1 MKKSFKKG
9 VMTLFKLNLQLH
21 ARQAIGVYTTLK
33 MGFETEFGKDPADLA
48 TKAVQMPFNT
58 CGLAASQ
65 NKTDP
70 ATIRGRR
77 DPVEPIMGNI
87 DVSGDLAVPMDATAF
102 GYWWKAAMGAPVT
115 TAVEGK
121 DGFFK
126 HVFKPADDQPSLVL
140 EKGFSKINSYAK
152 YNGCKVSKISISAG
166 GDGELTAT
174 ISIMGCDEK
183 ISTTTICAS
192 PSEPVMNRLNN
203 FMANLILGGNKTATV
218 TAFTMDIDFGLD
230 GDTYAL
236 GGKGYRTAVNEGL
249 INISGSMTA
258 FFCDNT
264 YLELAENN
272 TETSAELTL
281 EVGELQMSLLLPEIK
296 FSRNSP
302 AVDGPSGIKQ
312 ELQYSA
318 YYQDSDENAAIVV
331 TMQNKVA
338 SYE

>member
-1 MKKSFKKG
+1 M
-9 VMTLFKLNLQLH
+9 FKLNLQLH

-33 MGFETEFGKDPADLA
+33 MGFETEFGKDPADIA

-102 GYWWKAAMGAPVT
+102 GHWWKAAMGAPVT

>member
-183 ISTTTICAS
+183 ISTTTICTS

>member
-183 ISTTTICAS
+183 ISTTTICAN

-272 TETSAELTL
+272 METSAELTL

>member
-33 MGFETEFGKDPADLA
+33 MGFETEFGKDPADIA

>member
-102 GYWWKAAMGAPVT
+102 GYWWKAAMGAPIT

-218 TAFTMDIDFGLD
+218 TAFTMDIDFGLA

-236 GGKGYRTAVNEGL
+236 GGKGYRKAVNEGL

>member
-1 MKKSFKKG
+1 
-9 VMTLFKLNLQLH
+9 MTLLKLNLQLH

-77 DPVEPIMGNI
+77 DPVEPIMSNI

-174 ISIMGCDEK
+174 ISIMGSELNRRATRHGTGK
-183 ISTTTICAS
+183 VS
-192 PSEPVMNRLNN
+192 PSATRRHFVVATSRLSI
-203 FMANLILGGNKTATV
+203 ALIL
-218 TAFTMDIDFGLD
+218 
-230 GDTYAL
+230 AL
-236 GGKGYRTAVNEGL
+236 SEQ
-249 INISGSMTA
+249 S
-258 FFCDNT
+258 
-264 YLELAENN
+264 E
-272 TETSAELTL
+272 
-281 EVGELQMSLLLPEIK
+281 
-296 FSRNSP
+296 
-302 AVDGPSGIKQ
+302 
-312 ELQYSA
+312 
-318 YYQDSDENAAIVV
+318 
-331 TMQNKVA
+331 
-338 SYE
+338 

>member
-1 MKKSFKKG
+1 
-9 VMTLFKLNLQLH
+9 MTLLKLNLQLH

-48 TKAVQMPFNT
+48 TNAVQMPFNT

-115 TAVEGK
+115 TAVKGK

-183 ISTTTICAS
+183 ISTATICAS

-218 TAFTMDIDFGLD
+218 TAFAMDIDFGLD

-258 FFCDNT
+258 FFNDNT

-281 EVGELQMSLLLPEIK
+281 EVGELKMSLLLPEIK

-338 SYE
+338 SYK

>member
-102 GYWWKAAMGAPVT
+102 GYWWKAAMGAPIT

-318 YYQDSDENAAIVV
+318 YYQDSGENAAIVV

>member
-1 MKKSFKKG
+1 
-9 VMTLFKLNLQLH
+9 MTLLKLNLQLH

-87 DVSGDLAVPMDATAF
+87 DVSGDLAVPMEATAF

-183 ISTTTICAS
+183 ISTATICAS

-218 TAFTMDIDFGLD
+218 TAFAMDIDFGLD

-258 FFCDNT
+258 FFNDNT

-281 EVGELQMSLLLPEIK
+281 EVGELKMSLLLPEIK

>member
-1 MKKSFKKG
+1 M
-9 VMTLFKLNLQLH
+9 LKLNLQLH

-183 ISTTTICAS
+183 ISTATICAS

-218 TAFTMDIDFGLD
+218 TAFAMDIDFGLD

-249 INISGSMTA
+249 INI
-258 FFCDNT
+258 
-264 YLELAENN
+264 L
-272 TETSAELTL
+272 
-281 EVGELQMSLLLPEIK
+281 
-296 FSRNSP
+296 
-302 AVDGPSGIKQ
+302 
-312 ELQYSA
+312 
-318 YYQDSDENAAIVV
+318 VV
-331 TMQNKVA
+331 
-338 SYE
+338 

>member
-152 YNGCKVSKISISAG
+152 YNGCKISKISISAG